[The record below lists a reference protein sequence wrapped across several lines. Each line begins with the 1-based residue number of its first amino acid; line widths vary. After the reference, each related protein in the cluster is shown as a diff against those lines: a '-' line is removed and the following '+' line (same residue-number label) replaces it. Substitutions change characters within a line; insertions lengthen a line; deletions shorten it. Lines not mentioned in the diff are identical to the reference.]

1 MSVNDRILSLVGTE
15 NRNERR
21 FLGFLVCEFV
31 SKQIIDVRYL
41 SVADKLAY
49 LFKLNALCV
58 YTTCV
63 YFLYEYLL
71 RVSLH

>member
-1 MSVNDRILSLVGTE
+1 M
-15 NRNERR
+15 
-21 FLGFLVCEFV
+21 
-31 SKQIIDVRYL
+31 RYL

-63 YFLYEYLL
+63 YFLYEYLFSKAKIL
-71 RVSLH
+71 LNFFYMVGIRKLEVMGPITW